1 MRGKFSFSWVALIFA
16 SLLLFSV
23 SSCKDD
29 DETSSGSHAG
39 TYHYH
44 LNVANA
50 NDEVLVV
57 LDSISTAVSS
67 VSATPEWATVTILD
81 STVNGH
87 PVLKLTLT
95 QGDPNTSDNGDVVVY
110 SVNQDKVILTLNRGY
125 YYYNDNNSGNDE
137 FSTNWENMSS
147 VNVFYGNS
155 VHEVNLPWAE
165 SVKASIPDKIRKDVK
180 QADGWEMAFN
190 TLNVSGLDDCNYF
203 ALYNRYLGTFRVFYY
218 VTNSITDGSE
228 FSFETNLGSSGSSTN
243 KTPFYHALAY
253 AIPNNHTTVANNVN
267 LIEGISTFT
276 TFKGFYTPYTT
287 SSSTS
292 LSQGWLAFDIPA
304 TAYCPMNQ
312 WKKSSEGI
320 NLSCRTLSK
329 ESISLNGTLEANL
342 SGKFNDVTAVS
353 TDASTSSSNGITSML
368 SSLGNFAG
376 SDFVKS
382 IVGKLMGEKS
392 APLKAADYV
401 SKVSSAF
408 NIACSVIDYALENE
422 FEEKAV
428 VDSMPGRIEMSLTG
442 DIKLSGYISKLTSNS
457 VSPLTIQASQ
467 FSKTTHFGEGVW
479 NLAEDPVIY
488 VADDLFMGDAKR
500 ITLNVSNSDKT
511 YRNNDLPDYHL
522 RTISFLDPTSVK
534 LLINTNEDVFD
545 DISDVDVYCDY
556 GVYTGIEKGYTSK
569 YVSLLGL
576 SRPTV
581 DIIKTSESKTIYQS
595 LSDDN
600 KTKYLCLP
608 HTQFMSELYGET
620 ESNCSLIKQTGTTS
634 DFYYYGKLSN
644 DDNKVIMQPQVYFN
658 YSSGDSIKMYNA
670 EVPDYVVFVNVSFK
684 SKGKTYLFSQRF
696 LPKVVAISSSELEKK
711 YNELQKY
718 ADNCEQG
725 VAINNLENNLNV
737 EVRHS
742 AGKETIQKTLDI
754 LNAVVNYDK

>member
-1 MRGKFSFSWVALIFA
+1 MRRKFSFSWVALVFA
-16 SLLLFSV
+16 SLLFFSV

-39 TYHYH
+39 TYHYI

-57 LDSISTAVSS
+57 LDSISSAVSS
-67 VSATPEWATVTILD
+67 VYHYPDWATVTILD
-81 STVNGH
+81 SMVNGH

-95 QGDPNTSDNGDVVVY
+95 QGDPNTSDKDDVVVY
-110 SVNQDKVILTLNRGY
+110 SANQDKVILTLSRGY
-125 YYYNDNNSGNDE
+125 RYYNDNNSGNDE
-137 FSTNWENMSS
+137 FSTNWENMTS
-147 VNVFYGNS
+147 VKVFYNNS
-155 VHEVNLPWAE
+155 EHDVNLPWAE

-180 QADGWEMAFN
+180 QEDGWEMAFS

-203 ALYNRYLGTFRVFYY
+203 ALYNRWLGTFRVFYY
-218 VTNSITDGSE
+218 VTNSTTDGSE
-228 FSFETNLGSSGSSTN
+228 FSFETNLGSTGNSLN

-253 AIPNNHTTVANNVN
+253 AIPNSHTTISNSVS

-342 SGKFNDVTAVS
+342 SGKFNDGTAVS

-376 SDFVKS
+376 GNFAKS
-382 IVGKLMGEKS
+382 IVTKLLGKD
-392 APLKAADYV
+392 AAGYC
-401 SKVSSAF
+401 STVSSVI
-408 NIACSVIDYALENE
+408 NVACSVLDYALENKYA
-422 FEEKAV
+422 EEEV

-488 VADDLFMGDAKR
+488 VADDLFMGDVAR
-500 ITLNVSNSDKT
+500 VTLGVNEDKT
-511 YRNNDLPDYHL
+511 YSNNDVPDYHL
-522 RTISFLDPTSVK
+522 RTVSFFDPTSVK
-534 LLINTNEDVFD
+534 LLINTNEGVFD

-556 GVYTGIEKGYTSK
+556 GVYTGIDNGYTSK

-581 DIIKTSESKTIYQS
+581 DIVKSGEEKTSYKS

-620 ESNCSLIKQTGTTS
+620 ESTCSLIKQTGATS
-634 DFYYYGKLSN
+634 DFYFYGKISN
-644 DDNKVIMQPQVYFN
+644 ENNNVIMQPQVYFN
-658 YSSGDSIKMYNA
+658 YSSGNSIKLYNA
-670 EVPDYVVFVNVSFK
+670 QVPDYVVFVNVSFK

-696 LPKVVAISSSELEKK
+696 LPKVVAISSSELEAK

-737 EVRHS
+737 EVKHS
-742 AGKETIQKTLDI
+742 TGKQTIQKTLDI
-754 LNAVVNYDK
+754 LNAVVNYNK